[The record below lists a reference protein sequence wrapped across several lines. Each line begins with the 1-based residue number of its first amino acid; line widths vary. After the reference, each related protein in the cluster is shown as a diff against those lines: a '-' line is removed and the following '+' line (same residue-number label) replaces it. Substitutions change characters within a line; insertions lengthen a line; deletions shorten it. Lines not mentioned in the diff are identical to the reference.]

1 MTAIACR
8 PLWSLAMKQ
17 LITVLFALS
26 ATFAHAQSGG
36 QGDSWSGFWEKLR
49 MKVEQMTPQKKLA
62 TTTAVGGVRGSAVE
76 ASDVYWKGEAKP
88 QSIDSDEL
96 TAFQKAMTLVEA
108 EQKEQAQAAF
118 TEFAKAYPNS
128 LLKADAD
135 QAMARL
141 LAGK

>member
-1 MTAIACR
+1 
-8 PLWSLAMKQ
+8 MKK
-17 LITVLFALS
+17 LITLLFVFAVS
-26 ATFAHAQSGG
+26 AAQAQGAG
-36 QGDSWSGFWEKLR
+36 QPADSWSGFWEKLR
-49 MKVEQMTPQKKLA
+49 MKIEQMTPQKKLA

-76 ASDVYWKGEAKP
+76 AADVYWKGEARP
-88 QSIDSDEL
+88 QSIDADEL
-96 TAFQKAMTLVEA
+96 TAFQKAMALVEA

-118 TEFAKAYPNS
+118 TEFARAYPNS

>member
-1 MTAIACR
+1 MKKLI
-8 PLWSLAMKQ
+8 PLLLALAMP
-17 LITVLFALS
+17 L
-26 ATFAHAQSGG
+26 AHAQGG
-36 QGDSWSGFWEKLR
+36 AAGDSWSGFWERLR
-49 MKVEQMTPQKKLA
+49 MKIEQMTPQKKLG

-88 QSIDSDEL
+88 QSVDADEL
-96 TAFQKAMTLVEA
+96 TAFQKAMGLVEA

-118 TEFAKAYPNS
+118 ADFAKAYPNS
-128 LLKADAD
+128 PLKADAD

>member
-1 MTAIACR
+1 MKKLI
-8 PLWSLAMKQ
+8 PL
-17 LITVLFALS
+17 LFAIVVPL
-26 ATFAHAQSGG
+26 AHAQSGVP
-36 QGDSWSGFWEKLR
+36 GDSWSGFWERLR
-49 MKVEQMTPQKKLA
+49 MKIEQMTPQKKLG

-88 QSIDSDEL
+88 QSIDADEL
-96 TAFQKAMTLVEA
+96 TAFQKAMGLVET

-118 TEFAKAYPNS
+118 AEFAKAYPDS
-128 LLKADAD
+128 PLKADAD

>member
-1 MTAIACR
+1 MKKLM
-8 PLWSLAMKQ
+8 PLLLALAMP
-17 LITVLFALS
+17 L
-26 ATFAHAQSGG
+26 AHAQGG
-36 QGDSWSGFWEKLR
+36 APGDSWSGFWERLR
-49 MKVEQMTPQKKLA
+49 MKIEQMTPQKKLG

-88 QSIDSDEL
+88 QSVDADEL
-96 TAFQKAMTLVEA
+96 TAFQKAMALVEA

-118 TEFAKAYPNS
+118 AEFTKAYPNS
-128 LLKADAD
+128 PLKADAD